1 MKVFKPKRQTK
12 QMFEFITFDSK
23 GFLRTSKSIQAEV
36 FQFFKLEKNVQFGAL
51 VNNIQKASSFKHKIH
66 ITFWKAW
73 PICGQGR
80 AVPCRV
86 DSWNESGEHSK
97 WISFTLFSCNKV
109 EQRMWHLSKTT
120 FVFLQLNLDKN
131 KSKLLPLLTKK

>member
-66 ITFWKAW
+66 ITF
-73 PICGQGR
+73 
-80 AVPCRV
+80 
-86 DSWNESGEHSK
+86 
-97 WISFTLFSCNKV
+97 
-109 EQRMWHLSKTT
+109 
-120 FVFLQLNLDKN
+120 
-131 KSKLLPLLTKK
+131 